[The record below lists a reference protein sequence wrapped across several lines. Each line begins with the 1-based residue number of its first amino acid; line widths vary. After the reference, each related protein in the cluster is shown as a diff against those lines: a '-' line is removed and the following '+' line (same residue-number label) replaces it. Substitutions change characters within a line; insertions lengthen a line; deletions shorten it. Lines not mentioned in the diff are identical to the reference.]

1 MKKYGIMLP
10 YVNVYLRK
18 DVDMVVS
25 AGSVVKVVGLT
36 AVVLSAALPHGAR
49 ANEAVA
55 VPSAVA
61 NLVYDGY
68 AKVGV
73 SEGAGYTLV
82 GNVATNA
89 GAHVATATLAPGFVW
104 ADGTDLPKAIDWTIA
119 EPAYGRLYGW
129 LETDGKGYILTDYV
143 PKQLRTIVEI
153 SARMTGGTSD
163 TALFCANK
171 LTGGGDDWGETFY
184 CHFDNDVTFENSK
197 TCIWHSFTDTVSA
210 HVFRFHRATEW
221 IDGVSY
227 TDTENAGQ
235 LADVEADGP
244 LMLFGSK
251 QLSGKKTIVLTEL
264 RAKRVYYVRIWEAA
278 GATTNAVMD
287 LVPATDRNG
296 AATLYDRVSN
306 TCLMPTNG
314 GGFTCGEALDLPVA
328 APVAAEGLV
337 ADGTEKVGVPEG
349 DGYKLSGTVRASAP
363 GRYEATATLK
373 SGYFWEGGSKA
384 PLTIAWSIA
393 DASNEWVTP
402 PSVSKTS
409 WAIDE
414 QPGAFAAGRTLVG
427 EPTATI
433 AKDGAAPVAFSG
445 VLPTEPGAYVIT
457 CAAPD
462 VEEKAVPFTVTDAV
476 RKFDDAHTIICW
488 GDSLTEGDDGAD
500 KITGDDRANF
510 HDGRFAGRIVK
521 DAYPYE
527 LSGLVPKAYNVI
539 AQAES
544 GMETRTILG
553 WTGREDY
560 RVVPAITIPGSV
572 AEAYTFESGELVRT
586 VSGVAENV
594 GDWWPSLPLREYD
607 NEVEGTHGGSLV
619 GTIAGVRARLTYIDE
634 VETDGEVDRT
644 KSWRCHIRRLSDGP
658 AVDVLA
664 GSAFTP
670 EALAYGDA
678 VQVFLM
684 GTNDGAANYK
694 TYVAQISNVVAQIP
708 SGRYLVCS
716 PHAGII
722 QKGSGE
728 TVTQKTLTVA
738 EKAFAAA
745 FGGKYLNLRLALVTN
760 GVARAKT
767 FGWTITSWNASGNK
781 GLIYDGTHFNVKGSK
796 VVASFVA
803 DKLLALGYVRDGA
816 ANPFVNEKTGESYA
830 SASEAVAAAK
840 AGETV
845 RVASDPGSVD
855 LVMKGGVSVD
865 VGAFRES
872 ISFRLPSGVDWF
884 DLPTAPTA
892 AGGTVYKLNLND
904 RAKPVIE
911 GAGED
916 CPAFE
921 VKGGKV
927 TVRIA
932 NVKGGLYYALFSAE
946 SPAPD
951 AAWKPVGDY
960 ELEKA
965 EFTVDQQGDVRFYK
979 ASVTDLVD

>member
-1 MKKYGIMLP
+1 
-10 YVNVYLRK
+10 
-18 DVDMVVS
+18 MVVS

-61 NLVYDGY
+61 NLVYDGC

-143 PKQLRTIVEI
+143 PNLARTGVRFHVHYLQSVGDNVLC
-153 SARMTGGTSD
+153 SANGFSGGLTDYGKSFNVFNESDIYFQNDGLACEGVWYGDFDDIASDHVIEAFANTLTVDGVTKSVSD
-163 TALFCANK
+163 TPADDFASGKMVFFAIRFNNK
-171 LTGGGDDWGETFY
+171 AGYTY
-184 CHFDNDVTFENSK
+184 IK
-197 TCIWHSFTDTVSA
+197 PKKIYSA
-210 HVFRFHRATEW
+210 CVW
-221 IDGVSY
+221 
-227 TDTENAGQ
+227 
-235 LADVEADGP
+235 EAD
-244 LMLFGSK
+244 
-251 QLSGKKTIVLTEL
+251 
-264 RAKRVYYVRIWEAA
+264 

-306 TCLMPTNG
+306 TCLKPTNG

-349 DGYKLSGTVRASAP
+349 DGYELSGTVRASAP

-373 SGYFWEGGSKA
+373 PGYFWEGGLKE

-462 VEEKAVPFTVTDAV
+462 VEEKAVSFTVTDAV

-586 VSGVAENV
+586 VSGVAEDV

-658 AVDVLA
+658 AVDVPA

-670 EALAYGDA
+670 EALAFGDA

-722 QKGSGE
+722 QKGSSE
-728 TVTQKTLTVA
+728 TVGQKTLTVA

-781 GLIYDGTHFNVKGSK
+781 GLIYDGTHFNVKGNK

-803 DKLLALGYVRDGA
+803 DKLRALGYVKDA
-816 ANPFVNEKTGESYA
+816 ENNPFVNEKTGESYA
-830 SASEAVAAAK
+830 SASEAIDAAK

-916 CPAFE
+916 RPALE
-921 VKGGKV
+921 VKDGKV

-932 NVKGGLYYALFSAE
+932 NVKGGLYYALLSAE
-946 SPAPD
+946 SPVPD
-951 AAWKPVGDY
+951 AAWTPVGDY
-960 ELEKA
+960 EFEKA
-965 EFTVDQQGDVRFYK
+965 EFTVDQQGDARFYK

>member
-1 MKKYGIMLP
+1 
-10 YVNVYLRK
+10 
-18 DVDMVVS
+18 MVVS

-73 SEGAGYTLV
+73 PAGTGYTLV

-143 PKQLRTIVEI
+143 PKLKRTIVDMSVTLYSISDNALYCASAYTAKDASPEAEAGNYLQSNSTGREGVWFDITYETTAGNCCIDIAESVVGEEI
-153 SARMTGGTSD
+153 TAGSCDNCLWVGGELNS
-163 TALFCANK
+163 
-171 LTGGGDDWGETFY
+171 
-184 CHFDNDVTFENSK
+184 FDKPNED
-197 TCIWHSFTDTVSA
+197 VSA
-210 HVFRFHRATEW
+210 
-221 IDGVSY
+221 S
-227 TDTENAGQ
+227 
-235 LADVEADGP
+235 GP
-244 LMLFGSK
+244 LMLFAWAYPNGK
-251 QLSGKKTIVLTEL
+251 QTAVSYNYLT
-264 RAKRVYYVRIWEAA
+264 RKRVASVKVREI
-278 GATTNAVMD
+278 GADGGTTNAVMD

-306 TCLMPTNG
+306 TCLKPTNG

-337 ADGTEKVGVPEG
+337 ADGTEQVGVPEG
-349 DGYKLSGTVRASAP
+349 DGYELSGTVRASAP

-373 SGYFWEGGSKA
+373 PGYFWEGGSKA
-384 PLTIAWSIA
+384 PLTIAWSIV
-393 DASNEWVTP
+393 DASNEWVTK
-402 PSVSKTS
+402 PSVSKRE
-409 WAIDE
+409 WFE
-414 QPGAFAAGRTLVG
+414 GG
-427 EPTATI
+427 EPGVLTAGVSQCGEVSATITRRGETPQSFAGELPTAPGTYDVTYSVPATAT
-433 AKDGAAPVAFSG
+433 
-445 VLPTEPGAYVIT
+445 
-457 CAAPD
+457 CAGLSS
-462 VEEKAVPFTVTDAV
+462 TVTFAIV
-476 RKFDDAHTIICW
+476 APPARPPFDDAHTLVFY
-488 GDSLTEGDDGAD
+488 GDSLTEGDDAAARTNMD
-500 KITGDDRANF
+500 ARANF
-510 HDGRFAGRIVK
+510 FDGRLEGTSVK
-521 DAYPYE
+521 ASFPYWV
-527 LSGLVPKAYNVI
+527 SGLVPSNYNVI

-544 GMETRTILG
+544 GLKTREVLR
-553 WTGREDY
+553 WTGRMDF
-560 RVVPAITIPGSV
+560 RTGQTFALPAVAGESV
-572 AEAYTFESGELVRT
+572 KLDEGALVYTVNGETRSD
-586 VSGVAENV
+586 VS
-594 GDWWPSLPLREYD
+594 WWPAKSLLGQAD
-607 NEVEGTHGGSLV
+607 EGATFV
-619 GTIAGVRARLTYIDE
+619 GWLGDVRVRFTYCDDDWSYSVSRLTDGAAFE
-634 VETDGEVDRT
+634 VPVD
-644 KSWRCHIRRLSDGP
+644 
-658 AVDVLA
+658 
-664 GSAFTP
+664 TP
-670 EALAYGDA
+670 FLPDNLPVYGDA
-678 VQVFLM
+678 VQIFFTSANDRMDSTTDSVSKIDGVLQTIE
-684 GTNDGAANYK
+684 GVVTN
-694 TYVAQISNVVAQIP
+694 IP
-708 SGRYLVCS
+708 SGRYLVIS
-716 PHAGII
+716 PHCNIVSGSETETQGKPTAYE
-722 QKGSGE
+722 QK
-728 TVTQKTLTVA
+728 
-738 EKAFAAA
+738 FAAK
-745 FGGKYLNLRLALVTN
+745 FGEKYLNLRMAFVTN
-760 GVARAKT
+760 GVSIAKALGYSKVT
-767 FGWTITSWNASGNK
+767 AWNNRNNTTGLLEPSG
-781 GLIYDGTHFNVKGSK
+781 GRIHFNPIGNR
-796 VVASFVA
+796 VVAQIVNE
-803 DKLLALGYVRDGA
+803 KLRALGYVRDGA
-816 ANPFVNEKTGESYA
+816 ENPFVNEKTGESYA

-916 CPAFE
+916 RPAFE

-927 TVRIA
+927 IVRLA

-965 EFTVDQQGDVRFYK
+965 EFTVDQQGDARFYK
-979 ASVTDLVD
+979 AAVTDLP

>member
-1 MKKYGIMLP
+1 
-10 YVNVYLRK
+10 
-18 DVDMVVS
+18 MVVS
-25 AGSVVKVVGLT
+25 AGYVVKVVGLT

-73 SEGAGYTLV
+73 PAGAGYTLV

-104 ADGTDLPKAIDWTIA
+104 DDGTDLPKAIDWTIA

-264 RAKRVYYVRIWEAA
+264 SAKRVYYVRIWEAD
-278 GATTNAVMD
+278 GVTTNAVMD

-306 TCLMPTNG
+306 TCLKPTNG
-314 GGFTCGEALDLPVA
+314 GGFTCGEALDLTVA

-349 DGYKLSGTVRASAP
+349 DGYELSGTVRASAP

-373 SGYFWEGGSKA
+373 PGYFWEGGSKE

-393 DASNEWVTP
+393 DASNEWVTK
-402 PSVSKTS
+402 PSVSKRE
-409 WAIDE
+409 WFE
-414 QPGAFAAGRTLVG
+414 GG
-427 EPTATI
+427 EPGVLTAGVSQCGEVSATITRRGETPQPFAGELPTAPGTYDVTYSVPATAT
-433 AKDGAAPVAFSG
+433 
-445 VLPTEPGAYVIT
+445 
-457 CAAPD
+457 CAGLSS
-462 VEEKAVPFTVTDAV
+462 TVTFAIV
-476 RKFDDAHTIICW
+476 APPARPPFDDAHTLVFY
-488 GDSLTEGDDGAD
+488 GDSLTEGDDAAARTNMD
-500 KITGDDRANF
+500 ARANF
-510 HDGRFAGRIVK
+510 FDGRLEGTSVK
-521 DAYPYE
+521 ASFPYWV
-527 LSGLVPKAYNVI
+527 SGLVPSNYNVI

-544 GMETRTILG
+544 GLKTREVLR
-553 WTGREDY
+553 WTGRMDF
-560 RVVPAITIPGSV
+560 RTGQTFALP
-572 AEAYTFESGELVRT
+572 AEAGESVKLDEGALVYTVNGETRSD
-586 VSGVAENV
+586 VS
-594 GDWWPSLPLREYD
+594 WWPAKSLLGQVD
-607 NEVEGTHGGSLV
+607 EGATFV
-619 GTIAGVRARLTYIDE
+619 GWLGDVRVRFTYCDDDWSYSVSRLTDGAAFE
-634 VETDGEVDRT
+634 VPVD
-644 KSWRCHIRRLSDGP
+644 
-658 AVDVLA
+658 
-664 GSAFTP
+664 TP
-670 EALAYGDA
+670 FLPDNLPVYGDA
-678 VQVFLM
+678 VQIFFTSANDHMKSTADSVSKIDGVLQTIE
-684 GTNDGAANYK
+684 GVVTN
-694 TYVAQISNVVAQIP
+694 IP
-708 SGRYLVCS
+708 SGRYLVIS
-716 PHAGII
+716 PHCNIVSG
-722 QKGSGE
+722 GE
-728 TVTQKTLTVA
+728 TETQGKPTA
-738 EKAFAAA
+738 YEQKFAAK
-745 FGGKYLNLRLALVTN
+745 FGEKYLNLRMAFVTN
-760 GVARAKT
+760 GVSIAKALGYSKVT
-767 FGWTITSWNASGNK
+767 AWNNRNNTTGLLEPSG
-781 GLIYDGTHFNVKGSK
+781 GRIHFNPIGNR
-796 VVASFVA
+796 VVAQIVNE
-803 DKLLALGYVRDGA
+803 KLRALGYVRDGT

-830 SASEAVAAAK
+830 SASEAIDAAK

-916 CPAFE
+916 RPALE
-921 VKGGKV
+921 VKDGKV
-927 TVRIA
+927 IVRLA

-965 EFTVDQQGDVRFYK
+965 EFTVDQQGDARFYK
-979 ASVTDLVD
+979 AAVTDLP